1 MERAQQALVILED
14 RDSSLSSRLFS
25 IHDSLQ
31 VLRSHGVLDVSVQ
44 AERLT
49 EYYAQAL
56 SLNNTGGAKAIKKEF
71 EKLMEYGG
79 DYFRLFEE
87 LELVQE
93 QLSIIR
99 FEKENL
105 STELD
110 AQLTNKFVINKA
122 VAPVGAVFTLLC
134 LISGSMWGKPMWG
147 TWWVWDARLTS
158 VAILFIVYLL
168 IIFLNQTFE
177 NRDVREKTIA
187 IFILIGSVNL
197 PIIKFSVDWW
207 NTLHQP
213 ASVSK
218 LSSPS
223 IDISMLQP
231 LLMMTLAFSLIGI
244 IIAILRIK
252 AEILI
257 RKKYL

>member
-1 MERAQQALVILED
+1 MFKFLVNPNKFNKFADIIFKPLVIITL
-14 RDSSLSSRLFS
+14 LTLIAGLVLVYFS
-25 IHDSLQ
+25 PLDYQQGLTVKIMYIHVPSAWFAL
-31 VLRSHGVLDVSVQ
+31 LI
-44 AERLT
+44 
-49 EYYAQAL
+49 YAIM
-56 SLNNTGGAKAIKKEF
+56 TI
-71 EKLMEYGG
+71 Y
-79 DYFRLFEE
+79 
-87 LELVQE
+87 
-93 QLSIIR
+93 SIIGLA
-99 FEKENL
+99 FKIPF
-105 STELD
+105 S
-110 AQLTNKFVINKA
+110 FIINKA
-122 VAPVGAVFTLLC
+122 IAPIGAVFTLLC

-158 VAILFIVYLL
+158 VAILLIIYLL

-177 NRDVREKTIA
+177 NREVREKTIA
-187 IFILIGSVNL
+187 IFILIGSINL

-213 ASVSK
+213 ASISK

-231 LLMMTLAFSLIGI
+231 LIVMTISFSMIGL

-252 AEILI
+252 AEILL